1 MRVKYLIEELK
12 KYNSDDEIIVAY
24 WDREW
29 FADQC
34 ELEITDKQW
43 QDIVGNGEIVVDNM
57 EIGGYL
63 EEAARTILDG
73 MADDD
78 IA

>member
-12 KYNSDDEIIVAY
+12 KYNFDDEIIVAY

-57 EIGGYL
+57 EIGGHLY
-63 EEAARTILDG
+63 ETARTILNKGDNQ
-73 MADDD
+73 
-78 IA
+78 

>member
-1 MRVKYLIEELK
+1 MKVKYLIDQLK
-12 KYNSDDEIIVAY
+12 KYDRDDEIIVAY

-29 FADQC
+29 FAQQC
-34 ELEITDKQW
+34 EVEITDEQW
-43 QDIVGNGEIVVDNM
+43 QNIVGDGETIVDNM

-63 EEAARTILDG
+63 EEAARLILNG
-73 MADDD
+73 GDDD